1 MARLIKLTQRIYQEM
16 RYKGPNNLEAYLE
29 QSSGYGEEETSR
41 AEYKILGGVENNK
54 GIKRL

>member
-1 MARLIKLTQRIYQEM
+1 M